1 MFCLHCEP
9 ARCIGIT
16 NRNTSRH
23 ALDRQQIQ
31 SVKPG
36 PEMIHGA
43 VRVRLSAR
51 RTCADQCGFTLVEL
65 VMVIVI
71 VGILAVFVAPR
82 FFDANIFKARG
93 FADQVQ
99 ATLRYAQK
107 EAIAQ
112 RRFVCLSFTS
122 TTVTLSMG
130 TTISCGTSFPS
141 ISGSGNYVVTSPS
154 ASITISP
161 VPASLAFNGLGQPQ
175 PNAQTIVVAG
185 GTTIT
190 VEAETGYVHSP

>member
-1 MFCLHCEP
+1 
-9 ARCIGIT
+9 
-16 NRNTSRH
+16 
-23 ALDRQQIQ
+23 
-31 SVKPG
+31 
-36 PEMIHGA
+36 MIDGA
-43 VRVRLSAR
+43 VRVRVFVG
-51 RTCADQCGFTLVEL
+51 RTGVNQRGFTLIEL

-82 FFDANIFKARG
+82 FFDANLFKARG

-112 RRFVCLSFTS
+112 RRFVCVSFTA
-122 TTVTLSMG
+122 TTVSLFTG
-130 TTISCGTSFPS
+130 PTISCGTPFPS

-154 ASITISP
+154 SSITISP

-175 PNAQTIVVAG
+175 PNAQAIVVAG
-185 GTTIT
+185 GTAIT
-190 VEAETGYVHSP
+190 VEPETGYVH